1 MSMMN
6 DDYDGN
12 DDDDDG
18 NDDNDVFYMNL
29 LNSQPI
35 ASSSKE
41 GDIELAGTLLA
52 CVTFENS
59 GKDFFGGEFWLFF
72 S

>member
-18 NDDNDVFYMNL
+18 NDDNDVVYMDL

-52 CVTFENS
+52 RVTFENS
-59 GKDFFGGEFWLFF
+59 ASIGFFGGTF
-72 S
+72 